1 VLGREFRVTR
11 QRGVRLESALA
22 EHVVATI
29 HPSAVLRAPDEGARR
44 DELEGLVRDLRVAAS
59 LL

>member
-1 VLGREFRVTR
+1 LTR
-11 QRGVRLESALA
+11 QRGVRLESELA

-29 HPSAVLRAPDEGARR
+29 HQSAVLRAPDEGARR